1 MQSTNQLFGQN
12 IDHRIINNGIFK
24 YLIHKLLMD
33 SDELIL
39 ILQSQNSD
47 IDRINTLRRLVD
59 NVSIVTPMD
68 IIRCVM
74 IYNADHWRSECVNIL
89 SSKANII
96 DSENLV
102 QLLRCFD
109 SDYEKVTTITYLSNN
124 IRVITSQHIENI
136 LVSLDTDHAK
146 NSVLKTLLP
155 KIAHVI
161 GKDLENILRTFGSDY
176 GKNSAIEILGQKI
189 MIDVTDM
196 LSIGNQFD
204 SDYSKTEMIEQL
216 SGYLQP
222 STTKIPIIT
231 FWTSLDPISD
241 EKKLT
246 LVKQNIDSLDF
257 KYSNAMTFCDS
268 LSTISDDVKIF
279 VSICE
284 ICGIPESIYKAV
296 IDETA
301 EESTE
306 ITICDKK
313 YNIND
318 FELGKM
324 YTINF
329 EDMTSST
336 TVRFTCQSNNH
347 ACFSTH
353 TVNKKYNYTSTY
365 SSDVTLKNGIVIGKE
380 SIF

>member
-1 MQSTNQLFGQN
+1 
-12 IDHRIINNGIFK
+12 
-24 YLIHKLLMD
+24 MD

-39 ILQSQNSD
+39 ILQSQNTD
-47 IDRINTLRRLVD
+47 IDRTNTLRRLID
-59 NVSIVTPMD
+59 NVSVVTPMD
-68 IIRCVM
+68 VIRCVM
-74 IYNADHWRSECVNIL
+74 IYNADHWRSQCVNIL
-89 SSKANII
+89 SSKASTI

-109 SDYEKVTTITYLSNN
+109 SDHEKVTTITYLSNK
-124 IRVITSQHIENI
+124 IRVITSQYIENI

-146 NSVLKTLLP
+146 KSVLKTLFP
-155 KIAHVI
+155 KIAYVN
-161 GKDLENILRTFGSDY
+161 GKDLENILRTFASDH
-176 GKNSAIEILGQKI
+176 GKNFAIEILRQKI
-189 MIDVTDM
+189 MIDMTDM

-204 SDYSKTEMIEQL
+204 SDYSKAEMIEQL
-216 SGYLQP
+216 SRCLQL

-231 FWTSLDPISD
+231 FWTSLDPMSD

-246 LVKQNIDSLDF
+246 LIKQNIDSLDL
-257 KYSNAMTFCDS
+257 KYSNATTFCDS
-268 LSTISDDVKIF
+268 LSSISDDMKIY

-296 IDETA
+296 IDEMT
-301 EESTE
+301 EEMTE
-306 ITICDKK
+306 EIIMIMICDKK

-329 EDMTSST
+329 EDAISST
-336 TVRFTCQSNNH
+336 IVHFTRQSNNQ
-347 ACFSTH
+347 ASFSTN

-365 SSDVTLKNGIVIGKE
+365 SSDVTLRNGIVIGKE